1 MEEKT
6 KKRLIRLGIEVGI
19 LAVGI
24 ITGANL
30 PDGIAQAICAAVG
43 FC

>member
-1 MEEKT
+1 MNEKT
-6 KKRLIRLGIEVGI
+6 KKRLIRLGIETGVLLI
-19 LAVGI
+19 GI

-30 PDGIAQAICAAVG
+30 PEGIATAICAAVG